1 MPLALCAC
9 NGPAGTAARQYTL
22 HYLGRR
28 HPDADV
34 FQRLAGHLLGNGSVA
49 PLADVNAGR
58 PRTVWTPTNEDAIIT
73 ALEREPLR
81 SSRDI
86 AREFGLSQPR
96 AFEEVHDA
104 QLESTPLSSEITAA
118 SRRSFSRRSANGVPI
133 NHVSSVS
140 RIFRHLILFFS
151 FYQYRLNTSYKA
163 F

>member
-1 MPLALCAC
+1 MPLALCVC

-28 HPDADV
+28 HPGADV
-34 FQRLAGHLLGNGSVA
+34 FQRLAGSLLGNGSVA

-58 PRTVWTPTNEDAIIT
+58 PRTVRTPEDAIIAT
-73 ALEREPLR
+73 LEREPWR

-86 AREFGLSQPR
+86 AREYGLSQQR
-96 AFEEVHDA
+96 AFEELHDG

-118 SRRSFSRRSANGVPI
+118 SRRSFSRPSAKGVPI

-140 RIFRHLILFFS
+140 
-151 FYQYRLNTSYKA
+151 
-163 F
+163 